1 MGTGHARECQALV
14 IIGVR
19 GSMML
24 ASAVCIVLQS
34 DFAVNKAKLP
44 STPWLVESRAI
55 FSTISRKIVLTARPC
70 SASLM
75 LVLFNV
81 MAVKGREAFHLADPV
96 CHYNAE
102 CMKQWQV
109 PGCPC
114 NQEMGGEAM
123 PRCIVE
129 TQWNAPRKI
138 CCSFRRF
145 AIFLEVCLC
154 VTKVLLVVPN
164 AVQNCLKDFG
174 PEVLGVRCTCNDH
187 CIKNKL

>member
-55 FSTISRKIVLTARPC
+55 FSAISRKIVLTARPC

-114 NQEMGGEAM
+114 NQEMCGEAM
-123 PRCIVE
+123 PRCIAACTKRNGTHQGKFVVASGVLPYF
-129 TQWNAPRKI
+129 WKCACASPRCSWWCQTLFKI
-138 CCSFRRF
+138 VSKTLGQRF
-145 AIFLEVCLC
+145 WVY
-154 VTKVLLVVPN
+154 
-164 AVQNCLKDFG
+164 
-174 PEVLGVRCTCNDH
+174 GVRAMITA
-187 CIKNKL
+187 